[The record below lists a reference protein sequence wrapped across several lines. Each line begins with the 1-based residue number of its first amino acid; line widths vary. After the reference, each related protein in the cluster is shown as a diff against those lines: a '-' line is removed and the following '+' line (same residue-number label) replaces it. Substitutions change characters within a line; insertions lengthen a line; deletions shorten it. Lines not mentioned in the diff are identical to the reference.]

1 MFYLLKNEPM
11 KTIAAIAIISI
22 TALSVQAQE
31 ATPDRRNGNND
42 LKLNVFYGVLE
53 ALELEYERILND
65 NVGVGLAAN
74 YWFDDNTEFK
84 FMALPY
90 FRFYPSEVLHGAG
103 FFIEANLAVV
113 GMEEYTWQ
121 PYNYGYDENPTVN
134 VNMGAG
140 VAAGGKFVSK
150 SGFFGEVTAGIGRVF
165 NDESYAEYYP
175 RLGISFG
182 KRFGR

>member
-1 MFYLLKNEPM
+1 M
-11 KTIAAIAIISI
+11 KYIAAIAFSCL
-22 TALSVQAQE
+22 ASFSAQAQE
-31 ATPDRRNGNND
+31 AATDRRNGNND
-42 LKLNVFYGVLE
+42 LKINVFYGVLE
-53 ALELEYERILND
+53 VLELEYERIIND

-74 YWFDDNTEFK
+74 YWFADNSEFE

-103 FFIEANLAVV
+103 FFIEANLAIV
-113 GMEEYTWQ
+113 GAEEY
-121 PYNYGYDENPTVN
+121 NYTYEPSNNTFNEDSSIG

-150 SGFFGEVTAGIGRVF
+150 SGFFGEVTAGVGRVF
-165 NDESYAEYYP
+165 NDESYVEYYP